1 MRMFLIFILPIFLV
15 LSCDKKQVSLDGF
28 EYPEGITVV
37 DLKSEN
43 DCRLPKCSDSRVR
56 RLKAKD
62 VKGTI
67 SNDSTI
73 NVKWQIDQIISLH
86 LCNKLDSS
94 FIRTDRIQKVLFSGD
109 LYDAC
114 GTIHEEYPVI
124 ENYMCKLKKIK
135 NYE

>member
-1 MRMFLIFILPIFLV
+1 MLLIFMLPILLV

-43 DCRLPKCSDSRVR
+43 DCRLPECSDARVS

-62 VKGTI
+62 VSGTI
-67 SNDSTI
+67 YNDSTI
-73 NVKWQIDQIISLH
+73 NIKWQIDQIISLH

-94 FIRTDRIQKVLFSGD
+94 FIHPDRTQKVLFSGD

-124 ENYMCKLKKIK
+124 ENYMCKLKKVK
-135 NYE
+135 SYE